1 MTMQKYASRG
11 TRGKG
16 KGATCEYC
24 RGTGRDLSRSLWG
37 EFMCPVCGGTGIQ
50 ERKFEVLTWDQTYDV
65 LLSLADKIESSG
77 YVPDVI
83 IGVSSGGL
91 IPARVLFDLLNVPVL
106 ACVDVGLDKKK
117 GRPRLTQPVS
127 IAVSDRKL
135 LVVDEV
141 VDTGNSL
148 KTVKAYVTRGGA
160 REVKTAAIYTKR
172 WSVFEPDYF
181 EKRTSRRIVF
191 PWEIKKTVESI
202 VTQPEPKK
210 RKDLNDL
217 ESAGVS
223 ARLTRR
229 FLDEIVEEE
238 CKNL

>member
-1 MTMQKYASRG
+1 MQKYAS
-11 TRGKG
+11 TRARDKG
-16 KGATCEYC
+16 KRTTCEYC

-37 EFMCPVCGGTGIQ
+37 EFMCPVCGGTGVR
-50 ERKFEVLTWDQTYDV
+50 ERKFEVLTWDQTYDI
-65 LLSLADKIESSG
+65 LLSLANKIESNR

-91 IPARVLFDLLNVPVL
+91 IPARILFDLLNVPVL
-106 ACVDVGLDKKK
+106 ACVDIGLDKKN

-127 IAVSDRKL
+127 VAVSGRRL

-141 VDTGNSL
+141 ADTGNCL
-148 KTVKAYVTRGGA
+148 KTVKAYLTKVGA
-160 REVKTAAIYTKR
+160 KEVKTAAIYTKR
-172 WSVFEPDYF
+172 WSVFEPDYC

-210 RKDLNDL
+210 QKELSDL

-229 FLDEIVEEE
+229 FLDEIVEED
-238 CKNL
+238 CRNL

>member
-1 MTMQKYASRG
+1 MQKYAPRSAH
-11 TRGKG
+11 GKG
-16 KGATCEYC
+16 KRATCEYC

-37 EFMCPVCGGTGIQ
+37 EFMCHACGGTGIQ
-50 ERKFEVLTWDQTYDV
+50 EKKFEVLTWNQTYDA
-65 LLSLADKIESSG
+65 LLSLANKIEKSEF
-77 YVPDVI
+77 VPDVI
-83 IGVSSGGL
+83 VGVSSGGL

-106 ACVDVGLDKKK
+106 ACADVDLDKRK
-117 GRPRLTQPVS
+117 GRARLTKPVS
-127 IAVSDRKL
+127 VAVSDRKL

-141 VDTGNSL
+141 ADTGNSL
-148 KTVKAYVTRGGA
+148 KSVKAYLTKEGA

-181 EKRTSRRIVF
+181 EKRTSRQIVF
-191 PWEIKKTVESI
+191 PWEIKKTVKSI

-210 RKDLNDL
+210 RKELNDL
-217 ESAGVS
+217 EDAGVS

-229 FLDEIVEEE
+229 FLDEIVEED

>member
-1 MTMQKYASRG
+1 MQKYASRSAH
-11 TRGKG
+11 GKG
-16 KGATCEYC
+16 KRATCEFC

-37 EFMCPVCGGTGIQ
+37 EFMCHACGGTGIQ
-50 ERKFEVLTWDQTYDV
+50 EKKFEVLTWNQTYDA
-65 LLSLADKIESSG
+65 LLSLANKIEKSEF
-77 YVPDVI
+77 VPDVI
-83 IGVSSGGL
+83 VGVSSGGL

-106 ACVDVGLDKKK
+106 ACADADLDKRK
-117 GRPRLTQPVS
+117 GRARLTKPVS
-127 IAVSDRKL
+127 AAVSDRKL

-141 VDTGNSL
+141 ADTGNSL
-148 KTVKAYVTRGGA
+148 KSVKDYLTKEGA

-181 EKRTSRRIVF
+181 EKRTSRQIVF

-210 RKDLNDL
+210 RKELNDL
-217 ESAGVS
+217 EDAGVS

-229 FLDEIVEEE
+229 FLDEIVEED
-238 CKNL
+238 CRNL

>member
-1 MTMQKYASRG
+1 MQKYAPRSAH
-11 TRGKG
+11 GKG
-16 KGATCEYC
+16 KRATCEYC

-50 ERKFEVLTWDQTYDV
+50 EKKFEVLTWNQTYDA
-65 LLSLADKIESSG
+65 LLSLANKIEKSEF
-77 YVPDVI
+77 VPDVI
-83 IGVSSGGL
+83 VGVSSGGL

-106 ACVDVGLDKKK
+106 ACADVDLDKRK
-117 GRPRLTQPVS
+117 GQARLTKPVS
-127 IAVSDRKL
+127 VAVSDRKL

-141 VDTGNSL
+141 ADTGNSL
-148 KTVKAYVTRGGA
+148 KSVKAYLTKEGA

-181 EKRTSRRIVF
+181 EKRTSRQIVF

-210 RKDLNDL
+210 RKELNDL
-217 ESAGVS
+217 EDAGVS

-229 FLDEIVEEE
+229 FLDEIVEED
-238 CKNL
+238 CRNL

>member
-1 MTMQKYASRG
+1 MQKYTPRS
-11 TRGKG
+11 THDKG
-16 KGATCEYC
+16 KRATCEYC

-37 EFMCPVCGGTGIQ
+37 EFMCHACGGTGIQ
-50 ERKFEVLTWDQTYDV
+50 EKKFEVLTWNQTYNA
-65 LLSLADKIESSG
+65 LLSLANKIEKSEFA
-77 YVPDVI
+77 PDVI
-83 IGVSSGGL
+83 VGVSSGGL

-106 ACVDVGLDKKK
+106 ACADVDLDKRK
-117 GRPRLTQPVS
+117 GQARLTKPVS
-127 IAVSDRKL
+127 VAVSDRKL

-141 VDTGNSL
+141 ADTGNSL
-148 KTVKAYVTRGGA
+148 KSVKAYLTKEGA

-172 WSVFEPDYF
+172 WNVFEPDYF
-181 EKRTSRRIVF
+181 ERRTSRQIVF

-210 RKDLNDL
+210 RKELNDL
-217 ESAGVS
+217 EDAGVS

-229 FLDEIVEEE
+229 FLDEIVEED

>member
-1 MTMQKYASRG
+1 MQRYAPRSAH
-11 TRGKG
+11 GKG
-16 KGATCEYC
+16 KRATCEYC

-37 EFMCPVCGGTGIQ
+37 EFMCHACGGTGIQ
-50 ERKFEVLTWDQTYDV
+50 EKKFEVLTWNQTYDA
-65 LLSLADKIESSG
+65 LLSLANKIEKSEF
-77 YVPDVI
+77 VPDVI
-83 IGVSSGGL
+83 VGVSSGGL

-106 ACVDVGLDKKK
+106 ACADVDLDKRN
-117 GRPRLTQPVS
+117 GRARLTKPVS
-127 IAVSDRKL
+127 VAVSDRKL

-141 VDTGNSL
+141 ADTGNSL
-148 KTVKAYVTRGGA
+148 KSVKAYLTKEGA

-181 EKRTSRRIVF
+181 EKRTSRQIVF

-210 RKDLNDL
+210 RKELNDL
-217 ESAGVS
+217 EDAGVS

-229 FLDEIVEEE
+229 FLDEIVEED
-238 CKNL
+238 CRNL